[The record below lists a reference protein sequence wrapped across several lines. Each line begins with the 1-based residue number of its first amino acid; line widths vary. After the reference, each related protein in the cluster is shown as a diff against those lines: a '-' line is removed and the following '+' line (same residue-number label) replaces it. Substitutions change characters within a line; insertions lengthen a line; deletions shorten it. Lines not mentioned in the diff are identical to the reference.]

1 MSSDTD
7 IAALLLLIFRV
18 VSILGSLSLFALG
31 TVIVCIKEKLVKLL
45 GLPMIFSGIYSLIW
59 GSYKLA
65 ALLGQA
71 GEDQLG
77 ALGSASSYIS
87 VAINILT
94 LVCTCTF
101 LKKRYGSNL
110 FLPCG
115 LIFLGQLIIPLLI
128 ANGLFQAKIIETPN
142 EHIYFVSFLQTLFAI
157 AGEIIIILAFL
168 RNREKEKLIPY
179 TGTIKIISTSLTII
193 YAAYFITNSL
203 YIRTNGTDWPH
214 LQGVYYV
221 LELISQLT
229 PLILPIY
236 IVSRPG
242 RTQET

>member
-1 MSSDTD
+1 MISDKE
-7 IAALLLLIFRV
+7 LINLIDWLYRILSV
-18 VSILGSLSLFALG
+18 LCPLIVLILG
-31 TVIVCIKEKLVKLL
+31 VIITCIKGKLVKLL
-45 GLPMIFSGIYSLIW
+45 GLPMIFSGIYNLIW

-65 ALLGQA
+65 VLLGQA

-77 ALGSASSYIS
+77 VLGSASSYIS

-128 ANGLFQAKIIETPN
+128 ANGLFQAKIIETPY

-179 TGTIKIISTSLTII
+179 TGTIKIISASLTII
-193 YAAYFITNSL
+193 YAAYFITNAL